1 MLQIHSIPAFED
13 NYFWLI
19 QPNNQRPEIFVVDP
33 GAAEPVQDY
42 LELHNLTLA
51 GILLTHHHNDHIG
64 GAAVLAAAWGIT
76 VYGPDSPHIP
86 QVNHPMAEGDR
97 LDLLGT
103 EAKVMALPG
112 HTLDHIAY
120 YLAPPHSPPLLFS
133 GDTLFAAGCG
143 RLFDGTAEQLFASL
157 NRIAALD
164 DETLIYA
171 THEYT
176 LANLAFALF
185 VEPDNSDLQARHQ
198 QESQK
203 REQGLATLPTQLG
216 IEKRTNPFLRC
227 HLDAI
232 RTKAEQLSAA
242 KLASEADIF
251 ASLRRAKDKF

>member
-1 MLQIHSIPAFED
+1 MLQIHSIPAFKD

-19 QPNNQRPEIFVVDP
+19 QPNNKQPEIFVVDP

-42 LELHNLTLA
+42 LKLHNLTLA

-64 GAAVLAAAWGIT
+64 GAAALAAAWNAP
-76 VYGPDSPHIP
+76 VYGPDSPYIP
-86 QVNHPMAEGDR
+86 QVSHLVAEGDK
-97 LDLLGT
+97 LDLLGI

-120 YLAPPHSPPLLFS
+120 YLEPSHSSPLLFS

-143 RLFDGTAEQLFASL
+143 RLFDGTAEQLLASL
-157 NRIAALD
+157 NKIVALKD
-164 DETLIYA
+164 TTLIYA

-185 VEPDNSDLQARHQ
+185 VEPDNPDIQARHQ
-198 QESQK
+198 REVQK
-203 REQGLATLPTQLG
+203 RERGLPTLPTQLG

-232 RTKAEQLSAA
+232 RTKAEQLAGG
-242 KLASEADIF
+242 KLASEAEIF
-251 ASLRRAKDKF
+251 ASLRRTKDKF